1 MQEVKWVDKS
11 LILKDGVE
19 LVSRIWTPKHKG
31 SWPTILMRQ
40 PNGREIA
47 STITYSHPEWWASKG
62 YIVVVQ
68 DVRGQGSSGGVFKG
82 FSQEPSDTSE
92 THQWVRSLKECN
104 GKLGLYGFS
113 YQGLTQL
120 TGTKDSKP
128 PDCLSPAMTGI
139 DFKNHWSSDGGAFW
153 WNNNITWGLQIAAL
167 KMRRENNSLGW
178 EEIISALEN
187 KSYLRKGLD
196 LSLIHI

>member
-1 MQEVKWVDKS
+1 MV
-11 LILKDGVE
+11 G
-19 LVSRIWTPKHKG
+19 
-31 SWPTILMRQ
+31 
-40 PNGREIA
+40 
-47 STITYSHPEWWASKG
+47 SKG

-139 DFKNHWSSDGGAFW
+139 DLKIIGVRMVERFGG
-153 WNNNITWGLQIAAL
+153 
-167 KMRRENNSLGW
+167 
-178 EEIISALEN
+178 III
-187 KSYLRKGLD
+187 LRGDYK
-196 LSLIHI
+196 